1 MIQTK
6 HMFRNMTQGM
16 LCCFLAVHLTHAETN
31 ETTGAAMK
39 KPSQTEIA
47 LLYDDVF
54 LQHRTGPGHPERPDR
69 LKKTV
74 ARIREDQDL
83 VAKVTWPSFSPASK
97 DAIGAVHTTN
107 YIALARAETQ
117 AVEEGEFVQL
127 STGDTMLSSGTWD
140 AAWMAAGGA
149 MAAVDAVAT
158 GQHPAAFALVRPPGH
173 HASADRG
180 MGFCLFNNIA
190 IAARHAQ
197 REYGIERVLIV
208 DIDVHHGNGTQD
220 IFYEDDSVYFFCV
233 HQHPL
238 YPGSGRPTE
247 RGSGRGE
254 GYTQNIDLPAG
265 AGDDD
270 ILLALENKLLP
281 AMETFQPQLILVS
294 AGFDGHGADPLGGLQ
309 YTEQGYA
316 RMAGVLQDLAKRY
329 ADGRIAF
336 ILEGGYDTT
345 ALADSIAAI
354 LQELA
359 P

>member
-1 MIQTK
+1 MQIK
-6 HMFRNMTQGM
+6 RMFRNAIQGM

-31 ETTGAAMK
+31 ETTGAAME
-39 KPSQTEIA
+39 KPSQTEIV

-69 LKKTV
+69 LKKTI
-74 ARIREDQDL
+74 ARIRDDHDL
-83 VAKVTWPSFSPASK
+83 VSKVTWPSLSPASE

-117 AVEEGEFVQL
+117 AVEEGDVVQL

-140 AAWMAAGGA
+140 AALMAAGGA
-149 MAAVDAVAT
+149 MTAVDAVAT

-197 REYGIERVLIV
+197 REHAMERVLIV

-220 IFYEDDSVYFFCV
+220 IFYEDDTVYFFCV

-238 YPGSGRPTE
+238 YPGSGRPSE
-247 RGSGRGE
+247 QGRGRGK
-254 GYTQNIDLPAG
+254 GYTQNVDLPAG

-270 ILLALENKLLP
+270 ILSALQDTLLP
-281 AMETFQPQLILVS
+281 AMESFQPQLILVS
-294 AGFDGHGADPLGGLQ
+294 AGLDGHTADPLGGLH
-309 YTEQGYA
+309 YTEEGYA
-316 RMAGVLQDLAKRY
+316 RMARMLQDLAIRY

-336 ILEGGYDTT
+336 ILEGGYNTT
-345 ALADSIAAI
+345 AMADSIAAM
-354 LQELA
+354 LEELA